1 MKRYIY
7 LIGFC
12 INVITANAQDIIV
25 KKDGTTI
32 LAKVLTVG
40 DDCVEYKKHSNI
52 NGPTYKITIAKLL
65 SINYENGEKET
76 FEDNSSTNE
85 VSQAT
90 SILGTLSE
98 EIKQKNIKLIN
109 TYNSVVPKWSQKQ
122 EEKDAK
128 HLLNVVKFT
137 ENSLLENNDIK
148 FDITLGNVNYDKIL
162 AEKLV
167 FLDYSKSKL
176 AKVQYSVDMYQ
187 NYALGVNVQNKTNKT
202 IYIDLGNTF
211 LTKSGV
217 AQAYYTPSST
227 ITSNGSTVGG
237 SVNLGSV
244 AGAVGIGGALGTLAG
259 GINVGGANNTTISKV
274 EYAQRVLAIP
284 PMSSKL
290 LDIKML
296 FDESPNGYKYV
307 AMKDKSTKR
316 FRGYTVT
323 GLIEGL
329 TVGDIIHWT
338 PNNTMMSWGFYL
350 SYSFD
355 ENCSQLYKISFD
367 LYVSDS
373 YAITQKMKAMST
385 DYVLDD
391 LQNAKQ
397 VPYRLFIPNKSKSK
411 DSIANSTLNIE
422 RN

>member
-1 MKRYIY
+1 MRKYIF
-7 LIGFC
+7 LIICGFN
-12 INVITANAQDIIV
+12 IIAAKAQDIIV

-32 LAKVLTVG
+32 LAKILTVG

-52 NGPTYKITIAKLL
+52 NGPTYKITISKLL
-65 SINYENGEKET
+65 SINYENGEKES
-76 FEDNSSTNE
+76 FEDVSTMKEISQTASS
-85 VSQAT
+85 
-90 SILGTLSE
+90 SE
-98 EIKQKNIKLIN
+98 EAKRNNLQLIN
-109 TYNSVVPKWSQKQ
+109 NFNSVSPKWLRKQ
-122 EEKDAK
+122 EEKEAK

-137 ENSLLENNDIK
+137 ENSSLENNDIK
-148 FDITLGNVNYDKIL
+148 FDITLGDVNYDKIL

-167 FLDYSKSKL
+167 FWDYNTPKL

-187 NYALGVNVQNKTNKT
+187 NYALGINVQNKTNKT

-211 LTKSGV
+211 LTRSGV

-227 ITSNGSTVGG
+227 ITSNSSTVGG

-244 AGAVGIGGALGTLAG
+244 AGAVGIGSALGTLAG

-284 PMSSKL
+284 PMSSKP

-296 FDESPNGYKYV
+296 FDDSPNGYKYV
-307 AMKDKSTKR
+307 IMKDKSTKR

-329 TVGDIIHWT
+329 KVGDIIHWT
-338 PNNTMMSWGFYL
+338 PNNTMMSWGLYL

-355 ENCSQLYKISFD
+355 ENCSQLSKINFD
-367 LYVSDS
+367 MYVSDS

-391 LQNAKQ
+391 LQDAKQ
-397 VPYRLFIPNKSKSK
+397 VPFRLFIPNKSKSK
-411 DSIANSTLNIE
+411 NSIANSALNIE